1 MDPLLLPLPTCYPG
15 SPYPWTSAH
24 DGEVRGGRI
33 RIHDDKSGEFRGIE
47 EVDKRVQHQAEVM
60 VVQDGAQGRWAS
72 REQDHR
78 VLLGL
83 YLHPEDV

>member
-1 MDPLLLPLPTCYPG
+1 MAGVEDPG
-15 SPYPWTSAH
+15 SPDPWTSAH

-33 RIHDDKSGEFRGIE
+33 RIHDDKSGECRDIE
-47 EVDKRVQHQAEVM
+47 EVDKSVQPKAEEVFG
-60 VVQDGAQGRWAS
+60 QDGAHGRWDS